1 MYSTAYYSKADWND
15 TRFFNEKFDQL
26 LIQGRAELD
35 ETKRRQI
42 YADMGTIVNQEGG
55 VITPMFND
63 FIDATGPK
71 VGGWTPD
78 GNQEMMGGYAL
89 SKCWVIA

>member
-15 TRFFNEKFDQL
+15 TRFFHEKFDKML
-26 LIQGRAELD
+26 FAARAELD
-35 ETKRRQI
+35 TEKRKKL
-42 YADMGTIVNQEGG
+42 YADMGQIVRDEGG

-63 FIDATGPK
+63 FIDATGPQ
-71 VGGWTPD
+71 VGGWKPD

-89 SKCWVIA
+89 SKCWLQA

>member
-1 MYSTAYYSKADWND
+1 MYSTAYYSKAEWND
-15 TRFFNEKFDQL
+15 TRFMREDFDKML
-26 LIQGRAELD
+26 LQARSELD
-35 ETKRRQI
+35 SEKRKAI
-42 YADMGTIVNQEGG
+42 YKSMGEIVRDEGG

-71 VGGWTPD
+71 VGGWGPD

-89 SKCWVIA
+89 SKCWIVA

>member
-1 MYSTAYYSKADWND
+1 M
-15 TRFFNEKFDQL
+15 L
-26 LIQGRAELD
+26 LAARAELD
-35 ETKRRQI
+35 TEKRKKI
-42 YADMGTIVNQEGG
+42 YADMGTMVNMEGG

-71 VGGWTPD
+71 VAGWVPD

-89 SKCWVIA
+89 SNAGWSA

>member
-1 MYSTAYYSKADWND
+1 M
-15 TRFFNEKFDQL
+15 
-26 LIQGRAELD
+26 
-35 ETKRRQI
+35 
-42 YADMGTIVNQEGG
+42 VNMEGG

-71 VGGWTPD
+71 VAGWVPD

-89 SKCWVIA
+89 SKCWLNG